1 MSELTAQQK
10 EAVYSIDKN
19 VLVSAGAGSGK
30 THVLVE
36 RYIEVLR
43 SEPALTIADLVAV
56 TFTKKAASEMRTRLK
71 ARFQVLK
78 DNAEGDERQ
87 RWLLCMA
94 DIDGARIGT
103 IHSLCDSILKSFP
116 VEGGVDPKFEVLDD
130 IERAELCED
139 SIKEAFR
146 DAISTRS
153 SEHDLL

>member
-10 EAVYSIDKN
+10 EAVHSIDKN

-43 SEPALTIADLVAV
+43 SDPELTIADLVAV

-78 DNAEGDERQ
+78 DGAEGDERQ

-130 IERAELCED
+130 IERAELVRGKYQG
-139 SIKEAFR
+139 SI
-146 DAISTRS
+146 S
-153 SEHDLL
+153 